1 MNILIRGKPGC
12 GKSTLIQKLITL
24 MQQKG
29 KQIGGIST
37 PELREG
43 QRVGFEIVNLMTSE
57 RGILAHVSQPEGPR
71 VSQYKVNL
79 RDLENIGVK
88 GIKKALE
95 KKVDFV
101 IIDEIGKMELVSS
114 AFQEIVWEAL
124 ELQKVLGTIGQIS
137 HPFVTKVY
145 NRNDLKLYTL
155 TPQTREQVFAELRAL
170 LQL

>member
-43 QRVGFEIVNLMTSE
+43 QRVGFEIVDMRTGE
-57 RGILAHVSQPEGPR
+57 RGILAHKNQPNGPR

-79 RDLENIGVK
+79 SDLDNIGVK

-95 KKVDFV
+95 KKVDFI

-114 AFQEIVWEAL
+114 AFQEMVWEAL
-124 ELQKVLGTIGQIS
+124 ESQKVLGTIGQIL

-145 NRNDLKLYTL
+145 NRTDLKLYIL
-155 TPQTREQVFAELRAL
+155 TPQTREQIFTELRVL